1 MRYLF
6 GTPVTLYNMKDL
18 LIKGANRFS
27 LRTSAQVIDPQTI
40 LFPPLVLGN
49 FAIVR
54 GQNGWII
61 EKGSTL
67 VGSDSW
73 TRYGYPYLSGVGVYR
88 QMFEIPHVYS
98 RLILRMTRVSGVVD
112 IKINGKEVGNFLWQP
127 IEADVTSLCE
137 PRRNELVVTVANT
150 IDNILRLNARPSGI
164 LGDVNIDVL

>member
-1 MRYLF
+1 
-6 GTPVTLYNMKDL
+6 
-18 LIKGANRFS
+18 
-27 LRTSAQVIDPQTI
+27 
-40 LFPPLVLGN
+40 VLGN

-61 EKGSTL
+61 DKTTAL
-67 VGSDSW
+67 VGIDSW

-88 QMFEIPHVYS
+88 QMFEIPHQYS

-150 IDNILRLNARPSGI
+150 IDNILRLNGRPSGI
-164 LGDVNIDVL
+164 LGEVNIDVL